1 MRNSFYANTKLIG
14 LIGHPI
20 KQSYSPFIHNVAAQL
35 KNIDYIYLPFD
46 VVIDNLENA
55 LKGVVALGISGLNVT
70 IPHKEKII
78 KYLDEL
84 SEEAAMIGAVN
95 TIVNEQ
101 GKLKG
106 YNTDIN
112 GILESLK
119 KFKDL
124 ITDSK
129 ICVIGA
135 GGGARAIIYTLIR
148 YFKPEQITIIN
159 RTIQRADTLQSYFS
173 EKMRF
178 DNFKTADLFPPDLIP
193 ILHSSKLIVNST
205 PIGMYPDVDDSPT
218 NLKKSFH
225 EDQLVFDMIYNP
237 TETKLLNLAK
247 QQGAATL
254 GGLKMLVHQ
263 AAKSFELWTGEELPV
278 EELSRSLELMITSK
292 RDKP

>member
-1 MRNSFYANTKLIG
+1 MQNSFYANTKLIG

-20 KQSYSPFIHNVAAQL
+20 KQSYSPFIHNIAAQF

-46 VVIDNLENA
+46 VVVNNLEIA
-55 LKGVVALGISGLNVT
+55 LKGVVAFGIRGLNVT

-78 KYLDEL
+78 KYLDEV

-95 TIVNEQ
+95 TIVNED

-112 GILESLK
+112 GILESLTE
-119 KFKDL
+119 FKDL
-124 ITDSK
+124 ISGSK
-129 ICVIGA
+129 VCVIGA
-135 GGGARAIIYTLIR
+135 GGGARAVIYTLVR
-148 YFKPEQITIIN
+148 HFKPGQITIIN
-159 RTIQRADTLQSYFS
+159 RTIQRADSLQSYFS

-178 DNFKTADLFPPDLIP
+178 DNFKTANLFPPELIETFR
-193 ILHSSKLIVNST
+193 SSKLIINST
-205 PIGMYPDVDDSPT
+205 SVGMFPEVDDSPT
-218 NLKKSFH
+218 NLKESFH
-225 EDQLVFDMIYNP
+225 KDQLVFDMIFNP

-263 AAKSFELWTGEELPV
+263 AAKSFELWTGEEPPV
-278 EELSRSLELMITSK
+278 EKISRSLELMITS
-292 RDKP
+292 

>member
-1 MRNSFYANTKLIG
+1 MQNSFYTNTKLIG

-20 KQSYSPFIHNVAAQL
+20 KQSYSPFIHNVAAQF

-46 VVIDNLENA
+46 VVVNNLEIA
-55 LKGVVALGISGLNVT
+55 LKGVVALGIRGLNVT

-84 SEEAAMIGAVN
+84 SEEAAIIGAVN
-95 TIVNEQ
+95 TIVNEH

-112 GILESLK
+112 GILESLSE
-119 KFKDL
+119 FKDL
-124 ITDSK
+124 ITGSK
-129 ICVIGA
+129 VCVIGA
-135 GGGARAIIYTLIR
+135 GGGARAVIYTLIR

-178 DNFKTADLFPPDLIP
+178 DNFKTSDLFPPDLIETFN
-193 ILHSSKLIVNST
+193 SSSLIVNST
-205 PIGMYPDVDDSPT
+205 PVGMFPDVDDSPT
-218 NLKKSFH
+218 NLSESFH
-225 EDQLVFDMIYNP
+225 KDQLVFDMIYNP
-237 TETKLLNLAK
+237 TKTKFLNLAK
-247 QQGAATL
+247 QQGAETL

-263 AAKSFELWTGEELPV
+263 AAKSFELWTGEEPPV
-278 EELSRSLELMITSK
+278 EKLFRSLELMIK
-292 RDKP
+292 A